1 MPTIKHQRVLPI
13 GLSMVQSTTPSP
25 IKDLRSLPI
34 GLLMFQMATP
44 SLIKD
49 LKIGI
54 VDVPDGYNIF
64 RVRANGLFD
73 NIGLKIY
80 RKNRDN
86 GRCSFIYFCV
96 SEVD

>member
-1 MPTIKHQRVLPI
+1 
-13 GLSMVQSTTPSP
+13 
-25 IKDLRSLPI
+25 
-34 GLLMFQMATP
+34 MFQMATP

-49 LKIGI
+49 LKSLTYWI

>member
-1 MPTIKHQRVLPI
+1 MI
-13 GLSMVQSTTPSP
+13 SMVQSITPSP

-49 LKIGI
+49 LKSLTYWI